1 MGAIPRATPTVWVL
15 KYVLRNEL
23 GTSVALEMAKPLHGL
38 DDVHKETLQEC
49 PHSKY
54 INKIIKD
61 IFF

>member
-49 PHSKY
+49 P
-54 INKIIKD
+54 D
-61 IFF
+61 